1 MLTLPSKMPK
11 PVPTVHVP
19 FDWPPIT
26 GSFSSLKLWVV
37 ALLPSNVTSGID
49 VAAAT
54 PRTRRRGSLANM
66 AEEWVEVEGRLTS
79 AGSKVDEQ
87 ASVQVLVSRCAE

>member
-19 FDWPPIT
+19 FDLPPIT

-37 ALLPSNVTSGID
+37 AFVPSNVTSGID

-66 AEEWVEVEGRLTS
+66 VVEEVGGGGR
-79 AGSKVDEQ
+79 
-87 ASVQVLVSRCAE
+87 